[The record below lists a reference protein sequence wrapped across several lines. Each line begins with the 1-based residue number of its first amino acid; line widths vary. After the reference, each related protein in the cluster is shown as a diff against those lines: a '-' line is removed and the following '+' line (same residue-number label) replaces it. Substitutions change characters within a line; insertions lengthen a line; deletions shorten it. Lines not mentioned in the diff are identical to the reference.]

1 MLTRVTPRAPGSPGP
16 VLTTLGVLTG
26 LASLALGVGLLR
38 RAESALGGV
47 GAALFLV
54 CALVVLNSYA
64 GLLLARFVLPVPRRE
79 HPARGDVVLT
89 RLGTLHLIAQTNLLL
104 LGGWFAALG
113 VVGGVTES
121 WGWAVLAVVPAV
133 YFLAFPV
140 LFVAGRFRPGGVRLT
155 DTHVVDEHLGV
166 RSELAL
172 ADVLDL
178 SQRPDEVVLTP
189 RAAGD
194 VRRTHLTPRPWRAR
208 VRGERMVLN
217 ARDLP
222 GGSAALGDLLR
233 ARSPHR

>member
-1 MLTRVTPRAPGSPGP
+1 MLARVTPRAPGSPGP

-38 RAESALGGV
+38 RADSALGGV

-79 HPARGDVVLT
+79 HPARGEVVLT

-121 WGWAVLAVVPAV
+121 WGGPSS
-133 YFLAFPV
+133 
-140 LFVAGRFRPGGVRLT
+140 
-155 DTHVVDEHLGV
+155 
-166 RSELAL
+166 RS
-172 ADVLDL
+172 
-178 SQRPDEVVLTP
+178 S
-189 RAAGD
+189 
-194 VRRTHLTPRPWRAR
+194 RRSTSWPSRSSSWRA
-208 VRGERMVLN
+208 
-217 ARDLP
+217 
-222 GGSAALGDLLR
+222 GSGPAAYV
-233 ARSPHR
+233 SPTRTWSTSTSACAASWHSPTSST

>member
-1 MLTRVTPRAPGSPGP
+1 M
-16 VLTTLGVLTG
+16 
-26 LASLALGVGLLR
+26 
-38 RAESALGGV
+38 
-47 GAALFLV
+47 
-54 CALVVLNSYA
+54 
-64 GLLLARFVLPVPRRE
+64 
-79 HPARGDVVLT
+79 
-89 RLGTLHLIAQTNLLL
+89 
-104 LGGWFAALG
+104 
-113 VVGGVTES
+113 
-121 WGWAVLAVVPAV
+121 
-133 YFLAFPV
+133 
-140 LFVAGRFRPGGVRLT
+140 
-155 DTHVVDEHLGV
+155 VDEHLGV